1 MYLFNSWWNIF
12 ATSNNS
18 IIHSKFQTPHPQPTT
33 TKISRAGIYLCKPLS
48 GRLKMK
54 SKYVRDHVSGYGK
67 SIRKAT
73 ANKFGINNSLIIR
86 AVNGDEKA
94 LKEVADKGKLGE
106 RLALSMPIIKENLKA
121 YIEGTTEYNTALADI
136 YKSGAKGAIAI
147 DKAVSDVTL
156 EDTRYDNLME
166 EYKTKLF
173 TQLESESQRHGD
185 SMDVIEL
192 QAWVDTQMA
201 TVNAKANLE
210 SISNKPFL
218 AQMKADEDYENKKIK
233 HLLENGS
240 DSDLSLIPQKHF
252 STNPIVRMWN
262 KIREIFS

>member
-1 MYLFNSWWNIF
+1 
-12 ATSNNS
+12 
-18 IIHSKFQTPHPQPTT
+18 
-33 TKISRAGIYLCKPLS
+33 
-48 GRLKMK
+48 MK
-54 SKYVRDHVSGYGK
+54 SKYVRDHVSRYGK
-67 SIRKAT
+67 QVKKAT

-94 LKEVADKGKLGE
+94 LKEIGDKGKLGE
-106 RLALSMPIIKENLKA
+106 RLTLSMPLIRENLKA

-136 YKSGAKGAIAI
+136 YKSGGKGAISI
-147 DKAVSDVTL
+147 DKVSSDVTL
-156 EDTRYDNLME
+156 EDTRYSNLME
-166 EYKTKLF
+166 EYKAKLF
-173 TQLESESQRHGD
+173 AQLESESQRHSD

-192 QAWVDTQMA
+192 QAWIDTHMA

-218 AQMKADEDYENKKIK
+218 AQMKADADYEDKKIK

-252 STNPIVRMWN
+252 STNPVVRMWN
-262 KIREIFS
+262 AIRDIFS